1 MTEEIVHLWRHSLL
15 AENRWSTT
23 IEASL
28 FRVDQEASTIL
39 NLLIRNGK
47 LSGSGGSAATDL
59 YYT

>member
-1 MTEEIVHLWRHSLL
+1 MTEEIVHLRRHSLL
-15 AENRWSTT
+15 AENRRSAT

-28 FRVDQEASTIL
+28 FGVDQEASTIL